1 MTAVIRKL
9 MIRFL
14 LEAESSVSFLS
25 YLINNNVYT
34 ITKGDKSPN
43 NIAKIFIVVAKISIT
58 IIHYSLM
65 VVHFLP
71 NIHLVSYYLYIQFRF

>member
-1 MTAVIRKL
+1 MIAVIRKL

-14 LEAESSVSFLS
+14 LEAESPVSFLS

-34 ITKGDKSPN
+34 ITKGDKGLN
-43 NIAKIFIVVAKISIT
+43 NIANIFIVVAKISIT

-65 VVHFLP
+65 AVHFLP
-71 NIHLVSYYLYIQFRF
+71 NIHLV

>member
-1 MTAVIRKL
+1 MIAVIRKL

-14 LEAESSVSFLS
+14 LEAESPVSFLS

-43 NIAKIFIVVAKISIT
+43 NIANIFIVVAKISIT